1 MYKIIP
7 MFKNHL
13 QIKKLYVQTVS
24 LIVIAVLLSSGCVD
38 FNSTPSAGQKE
49 FTNSI
54 DMEFILIPAGEFM
67 MGTLNNK
74 RDEGPLHRV
83 TISEPFYLGK
93 YEVTQEQWFEV
104 MGTVPSKFKNG
115 DLPNNTRPVEEVS
128 WLDAQDFILKLN
140 ENENTDKY
148 RLPSEAEWEYAC
160 RAGTNTTYSF
170 GNDGSIID
178 EYAWV
183 FNVSDLQTHPVG
195 QKKPNPW
202 GLYDMH
208 GNVQELV
215 QDEYSNNYKY
225 TPVDGSA
232 YEREDFFI
240 RVARGGSWA
249 SSGYAR
255 SAVRDDVTKGDK
267 SSLIGFRIVR
277 EI

>member
-1 MYKIIP
+1 
-7 MFKNHL
+7 MFKNRL
-13 QIKKLYVQTVS
+13 QVKKSYVQTVS
-24 LIVIAVLLSSGCVD
+24 LIVIAILLSTGCVN
-38 FNSTPSAGQKE
+38 FNSTPSAGQKD

-67 MGTLNNK
+67 MGSSPSDNYYRNE
-74 RDEGPLHRV
+74 RPLHLV
-83 TISEPFYLGK
+83 TISEPFYIGK

-104 MGTVPSKFKNG
+104 MDTVPSKFKNG
-115 DLPNNTRPVEEVS
+115 DLPNNTRPVEQVS
-128 WLDAQDFILKLN
+128 WRDAQNFILKLN
-140 ENENTDKY
+140 ENEDTDKY

-183 FNVSDLQTHPVG
+183 YNASDLQTHPVG

-208 GNVQELV
+208 GNVQEFV
-215 QDEYSNNYKY
+215 QDEYSNNYEH

-240 RVARGGSWA
+240 RVARGGPWY

-255 SAVRDDVTKGDK
+255 SAVRDDVTKGDE
-267 SSLIGFRIVR
+267 SCLIGFRIVR
-277 EI
+277 EV

>member
-7 MFKNHL
+7 MFKNRL
-13 QIKKLYVQTVS
+13 QIKKSYVQTVS
-24 LIVIAVLLSSGCVD
+24 LIVIVVLLSSGCVD

-54 DMEFILIPAGEFM
+54 DMELILIPAGEFM
-67 MGTLNNK
+67 MGTLNGK
-74 RDEGPLHRV
+74 RDEGPLHLV
-83 TISEPFYLGK
+83 TISEPFYIGK

-115 DLPNNTRPVEEVS
+115 DRPDDTRPVEQVS
-128 WLDAQDFILKLN
+128 WLDAQNFIVKLN
-140 ENENTDKY
+140 EKEITDKY

-170 GNDGSIID
+170 GNERSIID

-183 FNVSDLQTHPVG
+183 FNVSDLQSHPVG

-202 GLYDMH
+202 GLYDLH

-215 QDEYSNNYKY
+215 QDEYSNDYTH

-240 RVARGGSWA
+240 RVARGGSWGGG
-249 SSGYAR
+249 GYAR
-255 SAVRDDVTKGDK
+255 SADRDDVTKGDK

-277 EI
+277 EV